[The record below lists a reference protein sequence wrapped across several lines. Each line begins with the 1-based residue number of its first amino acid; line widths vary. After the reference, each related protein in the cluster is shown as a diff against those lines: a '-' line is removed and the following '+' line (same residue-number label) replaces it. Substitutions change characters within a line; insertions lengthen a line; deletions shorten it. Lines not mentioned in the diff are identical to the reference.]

1 MQLREAS
8 SKIMLKESRVKK
20 HRKVRKKIVG
30 TKDRPRLSVFRSNQ
44 HIFAQIIDDKASK
57 TYVSSSDLTVSS
69 GSKKTK
75 AYEVGKKL
83 AAKAL
88 KLKIKKVV
96 FDRGGFLYNGR
107 VAELGRG
114 AREGGLEF

>member
-1 MQLREAS
+1 MKKEARIRKHL
-8 SKIMLKESRVKK
+8 KI
-20 HRKVRKKIVG
+20 RKRIYG
-30 TKDRPRLSVFRSNQ
+30 TPERPRLAVFRSNQ
-44 HIFAQIIDDKASK
+44 HIFAQIIDDK
-57 TYVSSSDLTVSS
+57 VSNTLVSVSDLTLSS
-69 GSKKTK
+69 GSKKAK

-83 AAKAL
+83 ATKAL

-107 VAELGRG
+107 VAEFGKG

>member
-1 MQLREAS
+1 M
-8 SKIMLKESRVKK
+8 
-20 HRKVRKKIVG
+20 
-30 TKDRPRLSVFRSNQ
+30 N
-44 HIFAQIIDDKASK
+44 
-57 TYVSSSDLTVSS
+57 DLTVNS
-69 GSKKTK
+69 GSKKAK
-75 AYEVGKKL
+75 AYEAGKKL